1 MLSSTAFARIMK
13 QSLVDFDLPSD
24 VLAGQLPCTG
34 SGDSW
39 NAFYFFKE
47 GISGHKF
54 IMDTLEDN
62 VVRRM

>member
-1 MLSSTAFARIMK
+1 MK

-24 VLAGQLPCTG
+24 VLVGQLPCTG

-62 VVRRM
+62 VVRRT